1 MTGNDYSD
9 FRAPNTPSTIDGDS
23 LAGEESPPEFLKKIS
38 TEVTKEV
45 LSMSTRMTSAPL
57 FPPYYDKI
65 NENHIDKI
73 IAISSKEVEQD
84 HEYNSSNRW
93 FMLVV
98 FLVIVAALCGILYF
112 LVTEEQQ
119 GLLNDILL
127 SLVSL
132 IGGFGGGY
140 GYKSYLERHR

>member
-9 FRAPNTPSTIDGDS
+9 FRAPNTPSTIDG
-23 LAGEESPPEFLKKIS
+23 LTGEESPPEILKKIS

-98 FLVIVAALCGILYF
+98 FLVIVAALLRYF
-112 LVTEEQQ
+112 VFLGDGRTTR
-119 GLLNDILL
+119 LA
-127 SLVSL
+127 
-132 IGGFGGGY
+132 
-140 GYKSYLERHR
+140 K